1 MIIRDADSHSR
12 RRGRHHRLGLTA
24 VLASAVIVSSALV
37 PIAGQAQPGR
47 LLGQVKLTT
56 ASTTRSTSSAYDR
69 RSVSPRAKPLPE
81 SRNVVIYFD
90 GIAALSD
97 LAAMKASIAQKD
109 EQFAPHV
116 VAVTRGSAVAFPN
129 DDPFF
134 HNVFSLSRGSSFNL
148 GRYASGVTRSR
159 TFSRPGIVKVF
170 CELHS
175 HMSAVVRVFDHPWFT
190 IPDEQG
196 AFAIADVPPGEHTVV
211 AWHERIGERRDR
223 ITIRPGQATTVSFTL
238 PVLEPAK

>member
-1 MIIRDADSHSR
+1 MNR
-12 RRGRHHRLGLTA
+12 RLGLSA
-24 VLASAVIVSSALV
+24 LLAAALLVISAVAPMS
-37 PIAGQAQPGR
+37 GQAQAGR
-47 LLGQVKLTT
+47 LVGHVKLTSAT
-56 ASTTRSTSSAYDR
+56 SARSSAAAYDS

-90 GIAALSD
+90 G
-97 LAAMKASIAQKD
+97 LAAPANVPDMKAAIAQKD
-109 EQFAPHV
+109 EQFVPHV
-116 VAVTRGSAVAFPN
+116 VAVTSGSAVAFPN

-148 GRYASGVTRSR
+148 GRYPSGVTRSR
-159 TFSRPGIVKVF
+159 TFARPGIVKVF

-175 HMSAVVRVFDHPWFT
+175 HMSAVIRVFDHPWFS

-196 AFAIADVPPGEHTVV
+196 TFAISDVPAGTHTVV

-223 ITIRPGQATTVSFTL
+223 VTIRPGQATEVTFTL
-238 PVLEPAK
+238 PVLEPSK